1 MTTKTED
8 VYLTSLEAA
17 KILNIS
23 PRTLIRWRDK
33 RMITSYRIGNN
44 TVYDAREVKALLKQ
58 RTTPT
63 LITTEESK

>member
-1 MTTKTED
+1 MARKK
-8 VYLTSLEAA
+8 VFLTSEETAQ
-17 KILNIS
+17 ILSIS
-23 PRTLIRWRDK
+23 LRTLIRWRDK

-58 RTTPT
+58 RNTPT

>member
-1 MTTKTED
+1 MARKK
-8 VYLTSLEAA
+8 VFLTSEEAA
-17 KILNIS
+17 RILACS
-23 PRTLIRWRDK
+23 LRTLIRWRDK

-58 RTTPT
+58 RNTPT